1 MFIVCNQ
8 IMLNLFIGMILDN
21 FSFITDDVAQE
32 EDDNWATGSSAEQI
46 QELSN
51 IFMRHDKQTGFV
63 SLNALHTILCEM
75 PQPLGFKDLK
85 GNLQIGGPEKAAELL
100 IRSEINVHIRTARND
115 KENHDK
121 MTFSRWLAKKLGC
134 EQRLIN
140 LKTRAKDN
148 IFSCQ
153 VIRLTL
159 PQASNFT
166 LKILRCHRALSRRR
180 ADFILASASLSSSC
194 YRLLLVRYC
203 ARR

>member
-46 QELSN
+46 QELSQ

-153 VIRLTL
+153 VIRLSL
-159 PQASNFT
+159 AQASNFT
-166 LKILRCHRALSRRR
+166 SKKLRCHRALS
-180 ADFILASASLSSSC
+180 
-194 YRLLLVRYC
+194 
-203 ARR
+203 